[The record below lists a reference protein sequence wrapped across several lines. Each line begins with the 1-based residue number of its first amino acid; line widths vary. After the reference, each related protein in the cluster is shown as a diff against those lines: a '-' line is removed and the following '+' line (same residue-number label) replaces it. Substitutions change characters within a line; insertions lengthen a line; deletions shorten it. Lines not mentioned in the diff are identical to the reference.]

1 MRIGVDVMGGDNAP
15 DEILKGCFASL
26 AKLEATDTLV
36 LLGDEAIIRDT
47 MMERRITDAR
57 IEVVHCSEVIGMD
70 ESPVEAIRS
79 KGAAYHRYQATTSA
93 FIPWFPKKLP

>member
-26 AKLEATDTLV
+26 AKLEPTDTLV

-57 IEVVHCSEVIGMD
+57 IEVVHCSEVIIVLIVLIGGH
-70 ESPVEAIRS
+70 I
-79 KGAAYHRYQATTSA
+79 H
-93 FIPWFPKKLP
+93 WFHYL